1 MEREDEQWQDIVSR
15 LGDDVFTGVPD
26 IIATTPQPVPETSAT
41 GLPGDSYAGL
51 VEDDWVDPLEQFIA
65 PAPALPK
72 PPLRTRAAWAA
83 AVAGV
88 ALLVTASIAGFADS
102 WSTILGWSLIITGAG
117 VLVARMPT
125 HRDEDDDGAV
135 V

>member
-26 IIATTPQPVPETSAT
+26 IIATTPQPMPDAT
-41 GLPGDSYAGL
+41 ATALPGDSYAGL
-51 VEDDWVDPLEQFIA
+51 AEDDWVDPLEQFI
-65 PAPALPK
+65 PPTPPLPK
-72 PPLRTRAAWAA
+72 TPLRTRAAWAA
-83 AVAGV
+83 AAGGIG
-88 ALLVTASIAGFADS
+88 LLVTASVAGFADS
-102 WSTILGWSLIITGAG
+102 WSTILGWALIITGAG
-117 VLVARMPT
+117 VLVAGMPT

>member
-15 LGDDVFTGVPD
+15 LGDDVFAGVPD
-26 IIATTPQPVPETSAT
+26 IIATTPQPPAEVPGTA
-41 GLPGDSYAGL
+41 LPGDSYAGL
-51 VEDDWVDPLEQFIA
+51 DDDDWVDPHERFIP

-72 PPLRTRAAWAA
+72 TPLRTRAAWAA
-83 AVAGV
+83 AGSGV
-88 ALLVTASIAGFADS
+88 CLLVVASVAGFADT
-102 WSTILGWSLIITGAG
+102 WSTILGWSLIIAG
-117 VLVARMPT
+117 GTALVARMPT